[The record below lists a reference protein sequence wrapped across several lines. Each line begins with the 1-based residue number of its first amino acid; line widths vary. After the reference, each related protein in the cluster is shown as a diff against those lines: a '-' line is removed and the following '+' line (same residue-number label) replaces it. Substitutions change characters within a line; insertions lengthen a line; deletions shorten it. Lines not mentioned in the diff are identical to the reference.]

1 MDFQGKKV
9 VAIIPARYNS
19 TRLPGK
25 PLRKINKKS
34 LIQIIYENV
43 EKTGLFSEVIVATD
57 DTRIFD
63 AVKAFGGKVEI
74 TSSKHK
80 CGTERVAE
88 IAKKLDAD
96 IIVNI
101 QGDELFIT
109 KEPLNKLI
117 HAFSEPDVSVATLI
131 HPISNYEEIK
141 NPNRVKVIFDK
152 DDFAIYF
159 SRLPIPYQ
167 RIDSDI
173 KFQYYIHIGVYAFRK
188 DALQIF
194 ASLPQSKLEKV
205 EKLEQLRLIENG
217 IKIKMVKTDYI
228 GFGIDTEEDLKE
240 VLELKNNN
248 Y

>member
-1 MDFQGKKV
+1 MKNV
-9 VAIIPARYNS
+9 IAIIPARYNS

-25 PLRKINKKS
+25 PLRKINNKP
-34 LIQIIYENV
+34 LIQIIYENIR
-43 EKTGLFSEVIVATD
+43 KTRLFSDVIVATD
-57 DTRIFD
+57 DIRIFD

-74 TSSKHK
+74 TFSKHK

-88 IAKKLDAD
+88 ITKKLDAD

-131 HPISNYEEIK
+131 HSITDIEVAK

-152 DDFAIYF
+152 NNFAIYF
-159 SRLPIPYQ
+159 SRSPIPYQ

-194 ASLPQSKLEKV
+194 ASLPQSRLEKV

-217 IKIKMVKTDYI
+217 IKIKVVKTDYA
-228 GFGIDTEEDLKE
+228 GFGIDTEEDLKKA
-240 VLELKNNN
+240 LELKKNN